1 MSPLPGNFR
10 LRTEKSGGQPR
21 SFPPVSRISLLL
33 AILLLGA
40 GLLALSLLL
49 VPGLA
54 LGLLMLFVL
63 AGALARCVLFIRVF
77 HGGYSLGE
85 EAGVPAGVAS
95 WGKQTPAAVT
105 QP

>member
-1 MSPLPGNFR
+1 MNRVLAVIR
-10 LRTEKSGGQPR
+10 HDI
-21 SFPPVSRISLLL
+21 VSITRDSIM
-33 AILLLGA
+33 
-40 GLLALSLLL
+40 
-49 VPGLA
+49 VNVVV
-54 LGLLMLFVL
+54 MLFVL
-63 AGALARCVLFIRVF
+63 AGALARRVLFVRVF

>member
-1 MSPLPGNFR
+1 MSLMRRFTRGA
-10 LRTEKSGGQPR
+10 SR
-21 SFPPVSRISLLL
+21 STLLVASLLALVVVL

>member
-1 MSPLPGNFR
+1 MRRFRRGASRSPL
-10 LRTEKSGGQPR
+10 L
-21 SFPPVSRISLLL
+21 VASLLALVVL
-33 AILLLGA
+33 AVLLLGA

-63 AGALARCVLFIRVF
+63 AGALARRVLFVRVF

-95 WGKQTPAAVT
+95 
-105 QP
+105 